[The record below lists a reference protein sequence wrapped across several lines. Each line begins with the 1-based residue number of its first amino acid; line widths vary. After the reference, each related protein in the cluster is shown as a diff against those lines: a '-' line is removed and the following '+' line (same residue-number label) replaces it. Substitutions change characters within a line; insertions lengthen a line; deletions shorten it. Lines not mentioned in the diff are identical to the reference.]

1 MISLSKM
8 EGAFSL
14 VKVTTKG
21 SLFAKTNSAIADL
34 SNLPSAEI
42 RNRVYKLCNSKY
54 HIRVIIPHTK
64 TIKKLTKIA

>member
-1 MISLSKM
+1 MHTEADIRQTTCFLISLSKM

-42 RNRVYKLCNSKY
+42 RVSKLSNSKY
-54 HIRVIIPHTK
+54 HI
-64 TIKKLTKIA
+64 